1 MIRDA
6 ALWFAQSQ
14 RPATHATMIGA
25 GPVFNIFPSGYEVL
39 GAGPSKTLDLRVAS
53 DFGNGMRRL
62 VARFTIKTTFAG
74 SASNKLSFAV
84 GVSSHPSFQT
94 SPTILVRGEKYATPA
109 LTAGVVVQLVIPPLN
124 SYQKIGSQ
132 GLQYLGLGIEVE
144 VPSTDWTDGLVD
156 AELILDSEGD
166 TLTRG
171 SNYASGYSV

>member
-14 RPATHATMIGA
+14 RPATDLSMIGT
-25 GPVFNIFPSGYEVL
+25 GTWFNILPSGYEIL

-62 VARFTIKTTFAG
+62 VARFTIKKTFAG

-94 SPTILVRGEKYATPA
+94 SPTILVRGEKYATTA

-166 TLTRG
+166 SLTRG